1 MGICSSFGSLA
12 AAAPREQKV
21 MRELELV
28 LSFSLKWAESSG
40 FWDLGLE
47 TETREGSKKLLLV
60 EGKTPWAR
68 DVEEERSELANAE
81 VAMVEDWRV

>member
-40 FWDLGLE
+40 F
-47 TETREGSKKLLLV
+47 
-60 EGKTPWAR
+60 
-68 DVEEERSELANAE
+68 
-81 VAMVEDWRV
+81 